1 MMGNMQQM
9 IKQAQNMQKQ
19 MLKVQEEIAQL
30 KFEGSA
36 GGGLVTV
43 VVTGQQTVEKV
54 VISEKAMEDRELLED
69 MVLTAINDGMT
80 KSAEESKKRLAAV
93 TGGLKVP
100 GLF

>member
-43 VVTGQQTVEKV
+43 VVTGQQTIEKV
-54 VISEKAMEDRELLED
+54 TISEKAMDDRELLED

>member
-30 KFEGSA
+30 RFEGSA
-36 GGGLVTV
+36 GGGMVSVT
-43 VVTGQQTVEKV
+43 VTGQQVVEKV
-54 VISEKAMEDRELLED
+54 VISENAMEDRELLED
-69 MVLTAINDGMT
+69 MLVTAVNDALT
-80 KSAEESKKRLAAV
+80 KSMDESKKRLSAV
-93 TGGLKVP
+93 TGGMKLP

>member
-19 MLKVQEEIAQL
+19 MVKVQEEISQL

-36 GGGLVTV
+36 GGGLVKVT
-43 VVTGQQTVEKV
+43 VTGQQVVEKV
-54 VISEKAMEDRELLED
+54 EISDKALEDRELLED
-69 MVLTAINDGMT
+69 MVLTAINDGLT

-93 TGGLKVP
+93 TGGMKIP

>member
-19 MLKVQEEIAQL
+19 MLKVQEEIALL

-54 VISEKAMEDRELLED
+54 IISEKAMEDRELLED

>member
-43 VVTGQQTVEKV
+43 VVTGQQVVEKIT
-54 VISEKAMEDRELLED
+54 ISEKAMDDRELLED
-69 MVLTAINDGMT
+69 MVLTAVNDGMT

>member
-1 MMGNMQQM
+1 MGNMQQM

-30 KFEGSA
+30 RFEGSA

-43 VVTGQQTVEKV
+43 IVTGQQTVEKV
-54 VISEKAMEDRELLED
+54 TISEQAMEDRELLED

>member
-1 MMGNMQQM
+1 
-9 IKQAQNMQKQ
+9 MQKQ

-43 VVTGQQTVEKV
+43 VVSGQQTVEKV

>member
-43 VVTGQQTVEKV
+43 VVSGQQTVEKV

>member
-54 VISEKAMEDRELLED
+54 TISEKAMDDRELLED

>member
-1 MMGNMQQM
+1 
-9 IKQAQNMQKQ
+9 
-19 MLKVQEEIAQL
+19 
-30 KFEGSA
+30 
-36 GGGLVTV
+36 
-43 VVTGQQTVEKV
+43 VEKV
-54 VISEKAMEDRELLED
+54 TISEKAMDDRELLED

>member
-19 MLKVQEEIAQL
+19 MVKVQEEISQL

-36 GGGLVTV
+36 GGGLVKV
-43 VVTGQQTVEKV
+43 IVTGQQVVEKV
-54 VISEKAMEDRELLED
+54 EISDKALEDRELLED
-69 MVLTAINDGMT
+69 MVLTAINDGLT
-80 KSAEESKKRLAAV
+80 KSAEESKKRLSAV
-93 TGGLKVP
+93 TGGMKIP